1 VPVAGTWRIY
11 DLSMGEM
18 KSYRADLLK
27 ANKDAAAQHH

>member
-1 VPVAGTWRIY
+1 VNGTWRIY

-27 ANKDAAAQHH
+27 ANKDAAARHH